1 MNAKVNKDLEFCCFN
16 IFRMKNYPNFSTFG
30 AVLATV
36 QQPNSNIIIAHFV
49 QPDFMRPKAQEAK
62 GQRLALARV
71 MNQLKKYQAAR

>member
-62 GQRLALARV
+62 GLEASTSQSYEPIKEV
-71 MNQLKKYQAAR
+71 YQAA